1 MPSTVNAYLSDIL
14 SISVPPNPYEWHLF
28 WYNITMT
35 IIIGPLG
42 SQIAFWILYK
52 KLNRNYNWV
61 FIVSSF
67 CKNGEFVFATYE
79 NTIYQNIEVELEG

>member
-1 MPSTVNAYLSDIL
+1 MI
-14 SISVPPNPYEWHLF
+14 
-28 WYNITMT
+28 

-52 KLNRNYNWV
+52 KLNRNYKLV

-79 NTIYQNIEVELEG
+79 NAIYENIEVELEG

>member
-1 MPSTVNAYLSDIL
+1 
-14 SISVPPNPYEWHLF
+14 
-28 WYNITMT
+28 MT

-61 FIVSSF
+61 FIVSLF
-67 CKNGEFVFATYE
+67 CKNGEFGFAMFE
-79 NTIYQNIEVELEG
+79 NAVYQNIEVEWER